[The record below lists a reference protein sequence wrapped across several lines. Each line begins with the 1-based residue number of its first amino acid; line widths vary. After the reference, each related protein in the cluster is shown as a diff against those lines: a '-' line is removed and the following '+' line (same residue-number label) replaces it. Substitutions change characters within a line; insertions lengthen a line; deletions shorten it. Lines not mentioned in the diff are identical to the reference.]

1 MLLSFEH
8 SINLTTY
15 EDNPPPKVVQQL
27 SIIHEAEDG
36 EVVQY
41 YIDPDNIPGD
51 KNSFAIGVYNNQT
64 YQYDYHYYTDLLWNK
79 PRRRITTRKADRLG
93 IKAFP
98 GVGACAFY
106 KLAYQVLSK
115 IVIPVNHRQK
125 LYPFPT
131 QEVTITGNNMHFVF
145 TDPEKV
151 TYQCYRVV
159 LRCGEY
165 AEEHITYEH
174 ELDCPLPQMNGEY
187 EATTQGYISEGEEV
201 SELSPEFLFTVNIP
215 GQSDQP
221 PTTTAGSDIFV
232 SGLRFTDDNY
242 LRATLTDGRNVDSSN
257 KLPATGVVF
266 WRVRYYDDGVLKHKE
281 YVEDGDNATW
291 SYLDN
296 HWATAPGGSEDPN
309 ARQNIRANR
318 NLYYVHDRSWATG
331 SDEEVAA
338 AIDAAQAGTLDLQRD
353 LGWAV
358 GDTRTVRIA
367 AFTNG
372 EGVTNAAEDVK
383 LVLTSFDQYRGCGNV
398 VQFDFWCCPSTACR
412 LRPVV
417 QSDGGYANTE
427 MYTTTLP
434 ALVNALPTWIKNRLK
449 TFSVLA
455 NNGEPS
461 YAVESVANN
470 KLALRSASELF
481 GSSGWNY
488 PSEGAQLPY
497 YQEQSHRMKGLG
509 IDRTSPGYATYHWT
523 RSAAANVS
531 YYVVDNT
538 GGGGG
543 NTSNP
548 NSTGCGF
555 APFGCL

>member
-145 TDPEKV
+145 TDPERV

-215 GQSDQP
+215 GQSDRP

-232 SGLRFTDDNY
+232 QGLSFTQDNK
-242 LRATLTDGRNVDSSN
+242 LRATLTDGRNVDSTN
-257 KLPATGVVF
+257 AIPEELPAVGTGDNGKILGVVGGQWNKQNAPVVGIVF
-266 WRVRYYDDGVLKHKE
+266 WRVKYYSADGSTLLNKE
-281 YVEDGDNATW
+281 YVENGDNASW
-291 SYLDN
+291 HYQDDK
-296 HWATAPGGSEDPN
+296 WATSAGGAEDPN
-309 ARQNIRANR
+309 AKINIRANKD
-318 NLYYVHDRSWATG
+318 LYYVEP
-331 SDEEVAA
+331 EE
-338 AIDAAQAGTLDLQRD
+338 G
-353 LGWAV
+353 
-358 GDTRTVRIA
+358 GD
-367 AFTNG
+367 
-372 EGVTNAAEDVK
+372 
-383 LVLTSFDQYRGCGNV
+383 
-398 VQFDFWCCPSTACR
+398 
-412 LRPVV
+412 
-417 QSDGGYANTE
+417 
-427 MYTTTLP
+427 
-434 ALVNALPTWIKNRLK
+434 
-449 TFSVLA
+449 
-455 NNGEPS
+455 
-461 YAVESVANN
+461 
-470 KLALRSASELF
+470 
-481 GSSGWNY
+481 
-488 PSEGAQLPY
+488 
-497 YQEQSHRMKGLG
+497 
-509 IDRTSPGYATYHWT
+509 
-523 RSAAANVS
+523 
-531 YYVVDNT
+531 
-538 GGGGG
+538 
-543 NTSNP
+543 
-548 NSTGCGF
+548 
-555 APFGCL
+555 